1 MFMARYKRKD
11 GLHYMGTISCS
22 LPVECIAT
30 LDRYKKQTGGNRSL
44 ALEYIIRDWERIMDQ
59 QKKEARQ

>member
-1 MFMARYKRKD
+1 
-11 GLHYMGTISCS
+11 MGTISCN

-59 QKKEARQ
+59 QKKEARK